1 VAAAGS
7 GQQGQGPKKIIEA
20 LHADCTKAVANSF
33 DAKYNQL
40 NGQSYGLANDF
51 DIWTRV
57 LYDLDECELYRT
69 ASAEYVSA
77 LLNVS
82 QAQYRDAFKGL
93 RLALELT
100 LQGIYLS
107 ANLVLLDEWLSSQA
121 DTNWQAIVNQDNGVF
136 SPRFCRAFFPELV
149 DDVAAFKSLA
159 ETLYREMSECTHGNV
174 PNRIPLP
181 TKIAFDE
188 PTFKLWHE
196 KAGTLRLLVN
206 FALAMRYANNVWGE
220 NRDLIGPIL
229 LDQLGYVAAIRTDFG
244 GPA

>member
-1 VAAAGS
+1 M
-7 GQQGQGPKKIIEA
+7 QE
-20 LHADCTKAVANSF
+20 
-33 DAKYNQL
+33 
-40 NGQSYGLANDF
+40 
-51 DIWTRV
+51 
-57 LYDLDECELYRT
+57 
-69 ASAEYVSA
+69 
-77 LLNVS
+77 
-82 QAQYRDAFKGL
+82 
-93 RLALELT
+93 
-100 LQGIYLS
+100 IYLS